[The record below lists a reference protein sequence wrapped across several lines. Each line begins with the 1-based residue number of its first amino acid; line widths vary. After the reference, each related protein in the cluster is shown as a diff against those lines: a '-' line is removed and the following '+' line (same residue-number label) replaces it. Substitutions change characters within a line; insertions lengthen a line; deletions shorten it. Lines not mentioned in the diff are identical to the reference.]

1 MKKKLILLALTI
13 FLLNIVAVSELTT
26 ASSLENNN
34 NFSIDDLFKVNSTLQ
49 IDVDDESSSDGIVIS
64 PGSSKEVNL
73 TIKYKLNL
81 RPFLNRFLLNTK
93 IGNIILFKNS
103 KFDSQMKITVEA
115 IGGSSWCKVNVKTP
129 KVKLDINNEFCEV
142 KASVVA
148 SVYAD
153 AEAFKTC
160 EVKIQA
166 YTLEGDWK
174 IKHSYAET
182 TLTIISGCN
191 LDILVS
197 SGKLLNFLDP
207 DEESS
212 IPIRISNWGNAEAI
226 VDVEIENQPE
236 SWDISLDSEKSL
248 TIPVGGNGWAHVTV
262 KSKKATE
269 DKTETI
275 KIKFT
280 PRASTTLDIDDNYLM
295 GPSKYFKIK
304 LKSYVYDGDETSQH
318 TPGFEILS
326 LIIAA
331 GVVFL
336 ALKRIKK

>member
-1 MKKKLILLALTI
+1 MRKKLILLALAI
-13 FLLNIVAVSELTT
+13 FLLNIVAVSEVTT
-26 ASSLENNN
+26 AFSLEKNN
-34 NFSIDDLFKVNSTLQ
+34 NFSIDDLFKVDSALQ
-49 IDVDDESSSDGIVIS
+49 IDIDDESSSDEIVIS

-73 TIKYKLNL
+73 TIKYRLDL
-81 RPFLNRFLLNTK
+81 GPLLDRFLLKTK
-93 IGNIILFKNS
+93 VGKMILFKDY

-115 IGGSSWCKVNVKTP
+115 TGGASWCKVNVKTP
-129 KVKLDINNEFCEV
+129 KVEVDINNEFCEV

-174 IKHSYAET
+174 IKHSCAET

-212 IPIRISNWGNAEAI
+212 FPIRISNWGNAEAI

-236 SWDISLDSEKSL
+236 CWDISLDSEESL
-248 TIPVGGNGWAHVTV
+248 TIPVGGNGSVHVTV

-269 DKTETI
+269 DKTETAN
-275 KIKFT
+275 IKFT
-280 PRASTTLDIDDNYLM
+280 PRASTTLDIDDSYLK
-295 GPSKYFKIK
+295 GQSKYFKIE
-304 LKSYVYDGDETSQH
+304 LKSCVYDGDETSQH
-318 TPGFEILS
+318 TPGFEVLFF
-326 LIIAA
+326 IIAFVIA
-331 GVVFL
+331 LL